1 MYAINRLILF
11 VAVVKK
17 KIYLSST
24 PGRVDRQRLPQQM
37 KIMTSFISEQILLR
51 KKSSL
56 DGVHPLQ
63 AIQMDGVSPLQK
75 LVTGSSP
82 HLMLHSHHLRHNKQ

>member
-1 MYAINRLILF
+1 
-11 VAVVKK
+11 
-17 KIYLSST
+17 
-24 PGRVDRQRLPQQM
+24 
-37 KIMTSFISEQILLR
+37 MTSFTSEQILLR

-82 HLMLHSHHLRHNKQ
+82 HLMLHSHHLRHNKQLLPTTFLEVHHLLQVVLNEAE